1 MGEKKGLWLMCSN
14 AAIKPYPK
22 PRILVTA
29 PLFRKPKI
37 PHYFRLRIRN
47 LRLFLCRSQHLF
59 LPLMRAQRKNIKIQ
73 RIVTQF

>member
-1 MGEKKGLWLMCSN
+1 MVNVQQCSN
-14 AAIKPYPK
+14 KTLPK
-22 PRILVTA
+22 APHFSDR